1 MKKENR
7 TNRMYF
13 EDIVLSIEKIEEYVS
28 GMSYDDFLDDSKTVD
43 AVIRNFEVIGEAAKN
58 ISQDIKDLHPDF
70 PWLEMYLMRNKIS
83 HEYFGIDHEIIWD
96 VIKNHL
102 PQNKKQISEIALN
115 II

>member
-1 MKKENR
+1 MKKELR

-13 EDIVLSIEKIEEYVS
+13 EDIVLSIEKIEEYVN
-28 GMSYDDFLDDSKTVD
+28 GMEYDDFLDDSKTVD
-43 AVIRNFEVIGEAAKN
+43 AVIRNLEVIGEAAKN
-58 ISQDIKDLHPDF
+58 ISQGIKDQYPDF
-70 PWLEMYLMRNKIS
+70 PWMEMYLMRNKVS

-102 PQNKKQISEIALN
+102 PQNKQQISDIALK